1 MRKTQFRTESFS
13 EVLNGKT
20 FKDKGE
26 GKVLEKSVFKSWV
39 VVVQLVLVRRSQLD
53 GNRWCR
59 IISRKYE
66 IVLYRNRIRC
76 YCNMLI
82 GWQGSRER
90 LGSRLFSFQ
99 LSTFTNVKFSF
110 LCFE

>member
-1 MRKTQFRTESFS
+1 MEKTQFRIESFS
-13 EVLNGKT
+13 KVLNGKT
-20 FKDKGE
+20 FKDREKN
-26 GKVLEKSVFKSWV
+26 KVMEKSVFKSWV

-82 GWQGSRER
+82 GWQGSRVGLKTFR
-90 LGSRLFSFQ
+90 F
-99 LSTFTNVKFSF
+99 STFDFYKRKVQFS
-110 LCFE
+110 LL

>member
-1 MRKTQFRTESFS
+1 MGKTQFHTESFS

-20 FKDKGE
+20 FKDREKT
-26 GKVLEKSVFKSWV
+26 KVMEKSVFKSWV

-82 GWQGSRER
+82 GWQGSRVG
-90 LGSRLFSFQ
+90 LKTFQ
-99 LSTFTNVKFSF
+99 FSTFDFYKRKVQFS
-110 LCFE
+110 LL

>member
-1 MRKTQFRTESFS
+1 MEKTQFRTESFS
-13 EVLNGKT
+13 KVLNGKT
-20 FKDKGE
+20 FKDREKN
-26 GKVLEKSVFKSWV
+26 KVMEKSVFKSWV

-66 IVLYRNRIRC
+66 IVLYRNRVRC

-82 GWQGSRER
+82 GWQGSRGR
-90 LGSRLFSFQ
+90 LGSRLFSSQ
-99 LSTFTNVKFSF
+99 LSTFIYVMFSF
-110 LCFE
+110 SLL

>member
-1 MRKTQFRTESFS
+1 MEKTQFHIESFS
-13 EVLNGKT
+13 KVSNGKT
-20 FKDKGE
+20 FKDREKN
-26 GKVLEKSVFKSWV
+26 KVMEKSVFKLWV

-66 IVLYRNRIRC
+66 IVLYRNMIRC

-90 LGSRLFSFQ
+90 LGSRLFSSQ
-99 LSTFTNVKFSF
+99 LSTFTYVMFSF
-110 LCFE
+110 SLL